1 MRRGAD
7 LRTRL
12 TPRRRTL
19 RGKPWA
25 FGGPDSHR
33 TFATH
38 ASILTSSRSTLSHD
52 KASLQLER
60 SPTNHRSAVEIPS
73 IQPPIS
79 KQISNH
85 KFQLFKHFFYVWNL
99 RNWLLFGYWD
109 LPAGRQVWNLE
120 LPSRSDGSSSSVHT
134 LASINFRCIITRPV
148 SCYAFFKG
156 WLLLSQPPGCLGDYT
171 SFHTQV

>member
-109 LPAGRQVWNLE
+109 LEFGASIAKRWFLVFGTYLS
-120 LPSRSDGSSSSVHT
+120 LDKFSVHNHS
-134 LASINFRCIITRPV
+134 ASE
-148 SCYAFFKG
+148 
-156 WLLLSQPPGCLGDYT
+156 LLRFL
-171 SFHTQV
+171 